1 MRHALLEGLL
11 TGLRMSAKLL
21 LVLIPAAT
29 VVFLLQQLG
38 LLDPLAR
45 LLQPVMASAGLP
57 GEAGLV
63 FATAALLNLY
73 SAIAMLVTL
82 EFTVQET
89 TVIALMILICHSLIV
104 ECSVQARAG
113 SNPLRMAL
121 LRISVALVAGFFAGR
136 LYGLSGG
143 STVEAVEAVGST
155 AANVHKASGD
165 FLAELLLWLQSTST
179 TVLVMVSIVT
189 GMMVV
194 QRLLEVTGIL
204 STISSWFEPV
214 VAVFGLPRSTA
225 FLWLVGNTLG
235 LTYGSA
241 ILIQEREKKTMTRED
256 IDALNHH
263 LAVSHSLIEDTLLF
277 VALGATAAV
286 IVVPR
291 LVLAAVVVWLLRVF
305 SRQNRPEQLGEY

>member
-1 MRHALLEGLL
+1 MRHALVEGFLA
-11 TGLRMSAKLL
+11 GLGMSAKLL
-21 LVLIPAAT
+21 FVLIPAAA

-38 LLDPLAR
+38 LLAPVAR
-45 LLQPVMASAGLP
+45 LLQPVMARAGLP

-63 FATAALLNLY
+63 FATAALLNIY
-73 SAIAMLVTL
+73 PAIAMLVTL

-113 SNPLRMAL
+113 SNPLRMAI
-121 LRISVALVAGFFAGR
+121 LRITAALVAGFLAGR
-136 LYGLSGG
+136 MYRLPGGG
-143 STVEAVEAVGST
+143 SAAGAIAPAAVNVNEAADGFVVELIV
-155 AANVHKASGD
+155 
-165 FLAELLLWLQSTST
+165 WLQSTSA
-179 TVLVMVSIVT
+179 TVLVMVTIVT
-189 GMMVV
+189 GMMVL
-194 QRLLEVTGIL
+194 QKLLEVTGIL
-204 STISSWFEPV
+204 NRISSAFEPV

-241 ILIQEREKKTMTRED
+241 ILIQEREKNTMTRED

-277 VALGATAAV
+277 VALGAAAAV
-286 IVVPR
+286 LVIPR
-291 LVLAAVVVWLLRVF
+291 LVLAAVVVWLLRAF
-305 SRQNRPEQLGEY
+305 SRQDRPEQPREY